1 MEERIVFMQEED
13 GMATFERENGETII
27 YPIVIVPEE
36 YKQGDIIKAEVYA
49 DNILFL
55 GIDREEME
63 RRSKRINEIKKKL
76 RKRINNN
83 KA

>member
-13 GMATFERENGETII
+13 GMATFERENGETIT

-36 YKQGDIIKAEVYA
+36 YKQGDIIKAIVYA
-49 DNILFL
+49 EHISFL
-55 GIDREEME
+55 GIDTEEME
-63 RRSKRINEIKKKL
+63 RRSKRVNEIKQKL

-83 KA
+83 KT